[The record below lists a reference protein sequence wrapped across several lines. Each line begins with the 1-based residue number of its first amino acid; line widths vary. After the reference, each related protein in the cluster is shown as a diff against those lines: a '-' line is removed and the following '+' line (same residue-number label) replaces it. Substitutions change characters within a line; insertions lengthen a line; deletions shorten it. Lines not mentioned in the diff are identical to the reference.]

1 MIDPRNEEGGGH
13 ADDIVEGVSYE
24 APSPVKKD
32 FLPWHLPRK
41 QYVRDR
47 QWVSLIGQLLDKSG
61 RSSNTLRYLGL
72 PGVDLLDLRYFH
84 SKLCEPRKIL
94 LRFLGFNRAAQP
106 QNVSQTELNISLD
119 EVRRLRYVDPA
130 ADVVGD
136 DFVRL
141 ANDKSIAWK
150 RACEI
155 GPYDVINL
163 DLCDGFAA
171 NAPDPLDDTYYS
183 AVSRLMALQARTKDP
198 WLLLLTT
205 RVGQQHVHASV
216 LEKLLEKY
224 VDNFEKCPNFKDESR
239 DLLDLDDE
247 TAVRAVPSDAAK
259 LLPVYVCSL
268 CKWLAGL
275 ALRYQPPTKTK
286 IMSVMAYK
294 VDGSA
299 PCEDLVSIALKFIP
313 TLDPSDDPL
322 GLATHTLAMPDECAS
337 AVQAVRRAVNR
348 TDADQV
354 LQQNGALKEEM
365 VEATARLLEL
375 ARYDREAYRAWVQ
388 RG

>member
-1 MIDPRNEEGGGH
+1 MIDHQHEGGGGH

-24 APSPVKKD
+24 APSPAKKD

-41 QYVRDR
+41 QYVRDK
-47 QWVSLIGQLLDKSG
+47 QWVSLIRQLLDESP

-84 SKLCEPRKIL
+84 SELCEPRQLL

-106 QNVSQTELNISLD
+106 RNSSQTELNISLD
-119 EVRRLRYVDPA
+119 EVRRLQYVDPA
-130 ADVVGD
+130 ADIVGD
-136 DFVRL
+136 DFVKL
-141 ANDKSIAWK
+141 SNEQSIAWK
-150 RACEI
+150 RAREI

-224 VDNFEKCPNFKDESR
+224 VDNFEKCPNFTDLSR
-239 DLLDLDDE
+239 DLLDLGDE
-247 TAVRAVPSDAAK
+247 TAVRAASVDPVK
-259 LLPVYVCSL
+259 LVPVYVCGL
-268 CKWLAGL
+268 CKWLASL
-275 ALRYQPPTKTK
+275 ALSCQPPTKTK
-286 IMSVMAYK
+286 VMSVMGYR

-313 TLDPSDDPL
+313 TLEPAADAL
-322 GLATHTLAMPDECAS
+322 GLATPTLAVPDECAS
-337 AVQAVRRAVNR
+337 AVQAVRRAVKR
-348 TDADQV
+348 KDADEV
-354 LQQNGALKEEM
+354 LQQDAALKDEM

-375 ARYDREAYRAWVQ
+375 ARYDLKAYKAWVQ
-388 RG
+388 TA

>member
-1 MIDPRNEEGGGH
+1 MIDHEHEGGSGH
-13 ADDIVEGVSYE
+13 ADEIVEGVSYE
-24 APSPVKKD
+24 APSPAKKD

-41 QYVRDR
+41 QYVRDK
-47 QWVSLIGQLLDKSG
+47 QWVYLIGQLLDEGS
-61 RSSNTLRYLGL
+61 RSSKTLRYLGL

-84 SKLCEPRKIL
+84 SELCEPRQVL

-106 QNVSQTELNISLD
+106 RSSSQTELNISLD

-130 ADVVGD
+130 ADIVGD

-141 ANDKSIAWK
+141 SNEQSMAWK
-150 RACEI
+150 RARDI

-171 NAPDPLDDTYYS
+171 NAPDPLDDTYYN

-216 LEKLLEKY
+216 LQKLLDKY
-224 VDNFEKCPNFKDESR
+224 VENVEKCPDFRDVSR
-239 DLLDLDDE
+239 EVLDLDNE
-247 TAVRAVPSDAAK
+247 TAVKAVPVDPTK
-259 LLPVYVCSL
+259 LVPVYVCGL

-275 ALRYQPPTKTK
+275 ALSYQPPTKTK
-286 IMSVMAYK
+286 VMSVMGYK

-299 PCEDLVSIALKFIP
+299 PCEDLISIALKFIP
-313 TLDPSDDPL
+313 TLDPSTDAL
-322 GLATHTLAMPDECAS
+322 GLATHTLVVPDECVS
-337 AVQAVRRAVNR
+337 AVQAVRRAVKR

-354 LQQNGALKEEM
+354 LQQNAALMQEM
-365 VEATARLLEL
+365 VEATARLLKL
-375 ARYDREAYRAWVQ
+375 ARYDLEAYKVWVQ
-388 RG
+388 TA